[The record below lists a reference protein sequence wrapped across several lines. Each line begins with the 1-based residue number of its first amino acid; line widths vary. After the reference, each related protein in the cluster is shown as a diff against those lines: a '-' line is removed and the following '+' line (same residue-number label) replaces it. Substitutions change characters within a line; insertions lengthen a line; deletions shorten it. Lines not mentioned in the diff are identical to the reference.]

1 MLKKTGTTVCLVLL
15 LMASMGINKVEAI
28 GLGFYGTTGSG
39 SGSYSLDE
47 VSGTTD
53 DGDVDIKQM
62 GYGFVLDTAVAK
74 NEVYNYR
81 LNFGIEKVDSDYK
94 PESTSMVYPWEFER
108 YVLTQ
113 DFGFAFFKR
122 EIVRLWVGPELRLSY
137 ETGEEAADP
146 SVEAWLLGVGVGP
159 VLGANF
165 NFGPVF
171 TLGLKGGYLFEG
183 YAGQLSEPG
192 SDDQTLTMTNG
203 NAFLNIAALFRIKDS
218 YN

>member
-1 MLKKTGTTVCLVLL
+1 MLKKTGTSVCLVLL

-47 VSGTTD
+47 VGGTTD
-53 DGDVDIKQM
+53 EGDVDIKQM

-74 NEVYNYR
+74 NQVYNYR
-81 LNFGIEKVDSDYK
+81 LNFGIEEVDSDYK
-94 PESTSMVYPWEFER
+94 PESTSQVYPWELDR

-122 EIVRLWVGPELRLSY
+122 EFVRLWVGPELKLSY
-137 ETGEEAADP
+137 ATGQEAADP
-146 SVEAWLLGVGVGP
+146 TVEAWLFGVGVGP

-192 SDDQTLTMTNG
+192 VEDQTLTMSNG
-203 NAFLNIAALFRIKDS
+203 NAFLNIAAIFRIKDS